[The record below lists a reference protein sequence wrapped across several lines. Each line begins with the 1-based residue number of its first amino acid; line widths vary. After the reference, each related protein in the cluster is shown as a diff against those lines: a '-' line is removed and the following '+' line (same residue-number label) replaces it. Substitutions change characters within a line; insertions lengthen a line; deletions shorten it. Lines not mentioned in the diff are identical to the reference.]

1 MTRVR
6 CFIFACVLSLAAG
19 CDNNTTTP
27 TPIDPTI
34 FTEVFSGT
42 INQNGA
48 ASHPFVSQSSGIVVA
63 TLTSVTPDATQV
75 VGVSLGTWTGSTCQI
90 VIANDKAT
98 QSSQLQGSVGLAGLL
113 CARVDDSSGT
123 IPSGSPVTY
132 ELTVRHP

>member
-19 CDNNTTTP
+19 CDNNTTLP
-27 TPIDPTI
+27 TTVIDPTI

-48 ASHPFVSQSSGIVVA
+48 ASHPFVSQSSGTVVA

-113 CARVDDSSGT
+113 CARVYDVGT
-123 IPSGSPVTY
+123 ITSGSPVTY

>member
-6 CFIFACVLSLAAG
+6 CFIFACVLGLAAG
-19 CDNNTTTP
+19 CDNDTTTP

-48 ASHPFVSQSSGIVVA
+48 ARPPFVSPSAGAAVA
-63 TLTSVTPDATQV
+63 PLPSVTPDATQV
-75 VGVSLGTWTGSTCQI
+75 VGLSLGTWTGSTCQI

-98 QSSQLQGSVGLAGLL
+98 Q
-113 CARVDDSSGT
+113 
-123 IPSGSPVTY
+123 
-132 ELTVRHP
+132 